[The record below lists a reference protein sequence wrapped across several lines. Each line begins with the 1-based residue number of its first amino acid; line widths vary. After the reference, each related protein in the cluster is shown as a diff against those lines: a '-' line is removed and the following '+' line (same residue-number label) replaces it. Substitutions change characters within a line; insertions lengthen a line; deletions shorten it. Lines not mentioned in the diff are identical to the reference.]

1 VTCGV
6 SYDVKEALVS
16 VVWAK
21 SKKIRKNKKCGVCYL
36 ALTSSSSSLHSSIS
50 RFNDL
55 LLGAAFVVVAVTVL
69 TIIIG
74 IESVPLFC

>member
-1 VTCGV
+1 VRARVSVCVYRSRGRRFYRSGRLLVTCGV

-36 ALTSSSSSLHSSIS
+36 AGAGGAH
-50 RFNDL
+50 L
-55 LLGAAFVVVAVTVL
+55 LLLLLLAFLNLAL
-69 TIIIG
+69 
-74 IESVPLFC
+74 